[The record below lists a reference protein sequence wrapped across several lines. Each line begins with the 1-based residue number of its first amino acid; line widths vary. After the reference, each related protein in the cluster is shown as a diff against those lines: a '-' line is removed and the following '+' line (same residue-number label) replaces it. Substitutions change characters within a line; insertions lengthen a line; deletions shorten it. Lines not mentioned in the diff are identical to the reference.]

1 VGNAAG
7 TGARLAL
14 ISRAQRSHAQDLAR
28 RVRYIEL
35 AGTPNFM
42 RNFAEGMHF

>member
-14 ISRAQRSHAQDLAR
+14 ISRAYREQGRELAQ
-28 RVRYIEL
+28 RVRYLEL
-35 AGTPNFM
+35 ARTPRFT
-42 RNFAEGMHF
+42 RNFAEAIAF